1 MIENLAAQF
10 INGLTAGS
18 IYGLVALGLALIY
31 GVLRKLHF
39 AHGEVYMVGAYAILV
54 PALLFRVPYLLAI
67 PIAVISCALLGVLIE
82 RLVFRP
88 LLNAPELNTLVAAL
102 GTSVFLQYLV
112 AVLFQPGPRN
122 VVSPFTDRLISLGFV
137 TTSYQKVL
145 IVATVGL
152 LAYATHLLLRRT
164 RFGKAIRAI
173 TQDRRAAQSLGI
185 DVQRLVILTFAL
197 GSGMAGLGGA
207 LIGPISYVDPFVGSA
222 IILKAFIV
230 VLLGGYGSIW
240 GTMLAALLVGMLE
253 AFSIT
258 FLSVSFQD
266 LVTFSVIIGLLLL
279 RPSGL
284 FGQSEGEMERA

>member
-1 MIENLAAQF
+1 VISNFAAQL

-39 AHGEVYMVGAYAILV
+39 AHGEVYMIGAYAVIA
-54 PALLFRVPYLLAI
+54 PALLFRLPYPLAI
-67 PIAVISCALLGVLIE
+67 PVAVFGCAAVGVLIE

-88 LLNAPELNTLVAAL
+88 LLHAPELNTLVAAL

-112 AVLFQPGPRN
+112 AVIFQPGPRN
-122 VVSPFTDRLISLGFV
+122 VASPFTDRLISLGFV
-137 TTSYQKVL
+137 TTSWQKVL
-145 IVATVGL
+145 IVATVAL
-152 LAYATHLLLRRT
+152 LAYATHLLLKRT

-173 TQDRRAAQSLGI
+173 TQDRQAAQSLGI

-207 LIGPISYVDPFVGSA
+207 LIGPISYVDPFVGSG

-258 FLSVSFQD
+258 FLSISFQD

-284 FGQSEGEMERA
+284 FGRSEGELGRA

>member
-1 MIENLAAQF
+1 VIANLAAQF
-10 INGLTAGS
+10 INGLTSGA

-39 AHGEVYMVGAYAILV
+39 AHGEVYMIGAYAILV
-54 PALLFRVPYLLAI
+54 PALLFRLPYVAAI
-67 PIAVISCALLGVLIE
+67 PVAVVTCALLGVLIE

-112 AVLFQPGPRN
+112 AVVLQPGPRN

-137 TTSYQKVL
+137 TTSYQKAL
-145 IVATVGL
+145 IVITVAA
-152 LAYATHLLLRRT
+152 LAWGTHLLLTRT

-173 TQDRRAAQSLGI
+173 TQDRVAAQSLGI

-197 GSGMAGLGGA
+197 GSAMAGLGGA
-207 LIGPISYVDPFVGSA
+207 LVGPISYVDPFVGSA

-230 VLLGGYGSIW
+230 VLLGGYGSIT

-284 FGQSEGEMERA
+284 FGRAEAGLERT

>member
-1 MIENLAAQF
+1 MANLAAQL
-10 INGLTAGS
+10 INGLTSGA

-39 AHGEVYMVGAYAILV
+39 AHGEVYMIGAYAILV
-54 PALLFRVPYLLAI
+54 PALLFRLPYVAAVPV
-67 PIAVISCALLGVLIE
+67 AVVTCALLGVLIE

-88 LLNAPELNTLVAAL
+88 LLRAPELNTLVAAL

-112 AVLFQPGPRN
+112 ALVLQPGPRN

-145 IVATVGL
+145 IVVTVAL
-152 LAYATHLLLRRT
+152 LAWGTHLLLTRT

-173 TQDRRAAQSLGI
+173 TQDRVAAQSLGI
-185 DVQRLVILTFAL
+185 PVQRLVVLTFAL
-197 GSGMAGLGGA
+197 GSAMAGLGGA
-207 LIGPISYVDPFVGSA
+207 LVGPISYVDPFVGSA

-230 VLLGGYGSIW
+230 VLLGGYGSIA

-284 FGQSEGEMERA
+284 FGRAEADMERA